1 MANNASPGVEIR
13 ERDLTLR
20 IPSVTSSVGAIVV
33 ASEKGPL
40 NRLTLVNDAKEYNDI
55 FGIPNDTDY
64 KHYFTASSFLAGSN
78 QLYVIRTED
87 STKLVAG
94 VTVGISEGASGT
106 SVGAWPT
113 QKTADLFPL
122 GYENI
127 SSNEAI
133 VGGDPV
139 FDEEIFH
146 IHAIGAGPYYDDV
159 QVAIINK
166 DDYNTLVQFRE
177 ELSQAVLTDEIR
189 AIAKKYYT
197 GTPVTTSD
205 PIWNTGSIPPTSD
218 QIFED
223 IGDYLSLSVI
233 RDDLIDPV
241 TWNVDQQLLAEWTQ
255 LEVGPTTDDEFVV
268 LIYDVAG
275 DPNFD
280 SRGELREIYLVSSIF
295 DKKNAQ
301 GNVMFAPTVIN
312 DRSEFIY
319 FFVGNTVQGASGATI
334 ISTGLVRLDAGMSI
348 GGADELTTNLFNLT
362 GEIEQQWRDKFTN
375 KETLEVDILL
385 DPDYPDILKRTLD
398 DISKNIRKDCI
409 ALLNIPI
416 DRLINPITGV
426 PLNNT
431 YSLQRA
437 YVQGSGT
444 GTLSTGSLNINSS
457 YSAIY
462 GNYFLIFD
470 PFAEKERWVPVT
482 GYVGAVIA
490 RVDFNDAQWFAPAGL
505 NRGII
510 ENIIRVAINPTKA
523 QRDVMYTSRINPI
536 VNFFGQG
543 VVIWGQKT
551 MQAKPSAFDRINVR
565 RLFLH
570 MEKAIEKM
578 ARYMLFELNDDFTR
592 ARFRGL
598 VNPFLADISARR
610 GILDYLVVCDETNNT
625 PQIVDRNEFVAEI
638 LVKPARAIEFIKL
651 TFTAVPTGVEFTEVV
666 QRRA

>member
-1 MANNASPGVEIR
+1 MPNNASPGVEIR

-20 IPSVTSSVGAIVV
+20 IPSVTSSTGALVV

-40 NRLTLVNDAKEYNDI
+40 NVLTLINDQKQYDDT

-78 QLYVIRTED
+78 QLYVVRTED
-87 STKLVAG
+87 DTKKVAG
-94 VTVGISEGASGT
+94 ITIGLSG
-106 SVGAWPT
+106 SAVGAWPT
-113 QKTADLFPL
+113 QKTADQFPL
-122 GYENI
+122 AYDSI
-127 SSNEAI
+127 DDPEAV
-133 VGGDPV
+133 VGGNPV
-139 FDEEIFH
+139 FDEEIYH
-146 IHAIGAGPYYDDV
+146 VHAIGAGPYYDGV
-159 QVAIINK
+159 QVSVINS
-166 DDYNTLVQFRE
+166 DDYEVLVSFKE
-177 ELSQAVLTDEIR
+177 ELSQAVLTDEIQ

-205 PIWNTGSIPPTSD
+205 PIWDGGSIPPSSD
-218 QIFED
+218 PIFED
-223 IGDYLSLSVI
+223 TGDYLANSLL
-233 RDDLIDPV
+233 RDDLID
-241 TWNVDQQLLAEWTQ
+241 TTDWSVDTQLLSEWTQ
-255 LEVGPTTDDEFVV
+255 LEIPPESDDEFVV
-268 LIYDVAG
+268 LVYDV
-275 DPNFD
+275 PNNSTTD
-280 SRGELREIYLVSSIF
+280 ARGELREIYMVSSVY
-295 DKKNAQ
+295 DKKNEQ

-312 DRSEFIY
+312 SQSEFIY
-319 FFVGNTVQGASGATI
+319 FFVGDTEVGASGATI
-334 ISTGLVRLDAGMSI
+334 VSTGLTRLDAGMTI
-348 GGADELTTNLFNLT
+348 GGADELTENLGDLT

-375 KETLEVDILL
+375 KENLEIDILL
-385 DPDYPDILKRTLD
+385 DPDYPDVLKRTLD
-398 DISKNIRKDCI
+398 DIAKNIRKDCF
-409 ALLNIPI
+409 ALLNMPI
-416 DRLINPITGV
+416 DKLINEVTGV
-426 PLNNT
+426 PLTNSI
-431 YSLQRA
+431 SLQKT

-444 GTLSTGSLNINSS
+444 GSVSTGSLNINSS

-462 GNYFLIFD
+462 GNYFLIYD
-470 PFAEKERWVPVT
+470 PYAEKERWVPAT

-510 ENIIRVAINPTKA
+510 DNVVRVAINPTKE

-551 MQAKPSAFDRINVR
+551 MQSKPSAFDRINVR

-570 MEKAIEKM
+570 MEKSIEKM

-598 VNPFLADISARR
+598 VNPFLADIAARR
-610 GILDYLVVCDETNNT
+610 GIYDYLVVCDETNNT
-625 PQIVDRNEFVAEI
+625 AQIIDNNEFVAEI